1 MWPNQ
6 SAHAQQPL
14 FAMQRRAPNN
24 FSALAACQ
32 LQTSSC
38 GAFTFKGRDGA
49 GCCCSWRTRPASGS
63 LPRPAAGEIFA
74 WWVHP
79 GALGSRT
86 SGCGQI
92 LDKEAL
98 AYIRD
103 WTTSNFTGK
112 ANFRSW
118 SASQIVP
125 DRGRHVAGSAR
136 SWQARGRSGYHSTAR
151 LRVARETVARLADPG
166 VASARW
172 PSVEDRGR
180 HVPGSARSCQ
190 AVQHL
195 SYTTDARAQVARWV
209 TSMTAQ
215 HMNVLHSRAACASAG
230 GGETKPRRAE
240 P

>member
-14 FAMQRRAPNN
+14 IAMQRRAPNN

-63 LPRPAAGEIFA
+63 LPRPAKSDRSA

-92 LDKEAL
+92 LDKKDVAYRLVWFEAGT
-98 AYIRD
+98 R
-103 WTTSNFTGK
+103 
-112 ANFRSW
+112 
-118 SASQIVP
+118 P
-125 DRGRHVAGSAR
+125 
-136 SWQARGRSGYHSTAR
+136 R
-151 LRVARETVARLADPG
+151 LKGRLAR
-166 VASARW
+166 ASAW
-172 PSVEDRGR
+172 QLAAAA
-180 HVPGSARSCQ
+180 HVPTDWATLGMHPSLSHDILGFCHTGAKELARQ
-190 AVQHL
+190 
-195 SYTTDARAQVARWV
+195 
-209 TSMTAQ
+209 
-215 HMNVLHSRAACASAG
+215 SRAADGAG
-230 GGETKPRRAE
+230 RSERARRCS
-240 P
+240 

>member
-1 MWPNQ
+1 MGYPRCDAGAIIG
-6 SAHAQQPL
+6 SG
-14 FAMQRRAPNN
+14 AP
-24 FSALAACQ
+24 
-32 LQTSSC
+32 
-38 GAFTFKGRDGA
+38 
-49 GCCCSWRTRPASGS
+49 
-63 LPRPAAGEIFA
+63 PRG
-74 WWVHP
+74 
-79 GALGSRT
+79 RT
-86 SGCGQI
+86 SGI
-92 LDKEAL
+92 LHDL
-98 AYIRD
+98 GPVGFF
-103 WTTSNFTGK
+103 SGK
-112 ANFRSW
+112 AKFRSW

-195 SYTTDARAQVARWV
+195 SYTTDARAQVARWA

-215 HMNVLHSRAACASAG
+215 HMNVLHSRAASASAG
-230 GGETKPRRAE
+230 GRVTKPRRAE